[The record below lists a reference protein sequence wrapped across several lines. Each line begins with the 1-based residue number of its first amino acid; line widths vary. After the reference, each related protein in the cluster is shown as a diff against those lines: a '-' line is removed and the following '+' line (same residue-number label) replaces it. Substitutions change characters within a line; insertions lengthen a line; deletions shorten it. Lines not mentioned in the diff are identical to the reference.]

1 MYSINQRQPT
11 TLALSPAVSILTTIP
26 AVILTFPLVS
36 SQALLGCQVGSVR
49 AGFPSPAEDHA
60 GQRIDL
66 FDRLNSHPQA
76 TFFMKVSGLSMTDAG
91 ISEGDVIVVDRSI
104 KPKNGHIV
112 VAVVDGEFTVKQLVM
127 RAGVVKLRA
136 ANPTFKDIVLKEGQD
151 LQVWGVVKA
160 ALKEFRT

>member
-1 MYSINQRQPT
+1 MYSYYAQIYPKFKRSQGVLEESNGGEP
-11 TLALSPAVSILTTIP
+11 ITI
-26 AVILTFPLVS
+26 AVS
-36 SQALLGCQVGSVR
+36 SQSLLGNLVGSVK

-76 TFFMKVSGLSMTDAG
+76 TFFMRVSGLSMTDAG
-91 ISEGDVIVVDRSI
+91 ICEGDVIVVDRSI
-104 KPKNGHIV
+104 KPKNGQIV

-136 ANPTFKDIVLKEGQD
+136 ANPTFKDIVLKEGQE
-151 LQVWGVVKA
+151 LVVWGVVKA

>member
-1 MYSINQRQPT
+1 MYSYDAKTYPKSERSQGVLEKSNAGQPIT
-11 TLALSPAVSILTTIP
+11 IAVSTQT
-26 AVILTFPLVS
+26 
-36 SQALLGCQVGSVR
+36 LLGNLVGSVK

-76 TFFMKVSGLSMTDAG
+76 TFFMRVSGLSMTDAG
-91 ISEGDVIVVDRSI
+91 ICEGDVIVVDRSI
-104 KPKNGHIV
+104 KPKSGQIV

-136 ANPTFKDIVLKEGQD
+136 ANPTFKDIVLKEGQE
-151 LQVWGVVKA
+151 LVVWGVVKA